1 MANRYRK
8 FLLTLLM
15 LSLTGCS
22 STTFVYN
29 RLDFIIPW
37 YLGKYVDL
45 DRTQKKSLDQLLDP
59 FLAWHRSDELPTYLQ
74 VVGEM
79 QQILDGEVSAAQVE
93 AIALQFEQAW
103 LRIEARSLEWMISL
117 GEELSREQMEEF
129 IDKLR
134 EKQAEYE
141 EEYLSRSED
150 EFREET
156 YDNLKDSVQDY
167 LGRLDWGQRSIL
179 EEASEQLK
187 RSDAIWLRER
197 ALWLDRMENILQREE
212 GWQQAL
218 RDALADREQTT
229 SPEYKEVYQHNA
241 QVLYAAIA
249 NVLNSRSEQQDRRL
263 RKKLE
268 DLREDIETLME

>member
-45 DRTQKKSLDQLLDP
+45 ERGQKSSLDQLLDP
-59 FLAWHRSDELPTYLQ
+59 FLAWHRTEELPVYLEI
-74 VVGEM
+74 VDEM
-79 QQILDGEVSAAQVE
+79 LATLDGEITPEQIA
-93 AIALQFEQAW
+93 AIATQFEQAW
-103 LRIEARSLEWMISL
+103 LRIEARGLEWMISL
-117 GEELSREQMEEF
+117 GEELSDEQMAEF
-129 IDKLR
+129 IDKLW

-141 EEYLSRSED
+141 EEYLTRSD
-150 EFREET
+150 QEFREET

-167 LGRLDWGQRSIL
+167 LGRLDWDQRTML
-179 EEASEQLK
+179 DEATKKLR

-197 ALWLDRMENILQREE
+197 ELWLERLGEILQREE
-212 GWQQAL
+212 DWQQAL
-218 RDALADREQTT
+218 RDSLANREQTT
-229 SPEYKEVYQHNA
+229 SAEYHEVYEHNA
-241 QVLYAAIA
+241 RVLYAAIA
-249 NVLNSRSEQQDRRL
+249 RVLNVRTDPQDKRL